1 MMFIYENKECSKK
14 VWLVEMKELKPI
26 DYKLLFELMKDS
38 HRSDRQIAKALGVSQ
53 PTVTRRRAMLEE
65 NYIDGYT
72 VIPKFGQIG
81 FELVAFTFLKNKRE
95 YTNSEEKEKALQKL
109 KEWYMKQPNVVLV
122 REGRGMGWD
131 SVCVSLHENY
141 SDYADFMRT
150 QDTELSDL
158 IVESQTFSADLS
170 PGVLIKPFNLKYL
183 ANPKSKDKKNCLAPA
198 SSASATD
205 SS

>member
-1 MMFIYENKECSKK
+1 
-14 VWLVEMKELKPI
+14 MKELKPI

-72 VIPKFGQIG
+72 VLPKFGQIG
-81 FELVAFTFLKNKRE
+81 FELVALTFMKNKTE
-95 YTNSEEKEKALQKL
+95 SKSGEEKTKALQKM

-122 REGRGMGWD
+122 QEGRGMGWD
-131 SVCVSLHENY
+131 SVCVSLHECY
-141 SDYADFMRT
+141 SDYAEFMRAL
-150 QDTELSDL
+150 DSELSDVVAETQSFQ
-158 IVESQTFSADLS
+158 IDLS
-170 PGVLIKPFNLKYL
+170 PGVVIKPFNLKYL
-183 ANPKSKDKKNCLAPA
+183 ANLKTKALKKCPTPA
-198 SSASATD
+198 SRVIQSE